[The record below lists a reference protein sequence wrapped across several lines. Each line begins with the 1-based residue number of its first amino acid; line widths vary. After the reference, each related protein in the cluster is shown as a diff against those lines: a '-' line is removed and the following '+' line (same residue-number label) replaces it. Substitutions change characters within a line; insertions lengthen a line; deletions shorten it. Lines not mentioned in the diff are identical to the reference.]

1 MGVKLFRIDDRLI
14 HGQVISGWAR
24 VTAATRVLIL
34 DDVVAKDELSL
45 SLFKMAS
52 PPGVSVEAVT
62 VEDGIKLLKEELK
75 DNTIVLFRTPK
86 EAKQVYD
93 AGVSM
98 PKLNVG
104 GCGSKPGRT
113 NFYRNVHL
121 TPDEVEILREM
132 AKDGVVIEL
141 QMVPDGSQ
149 QNINNIK

>member
-14 HGQVISGWAR
+14 HGQVMSGWAR

-34 DDVVAKDELSL
+34 DDVVATDEFSL

-52 PPGVSVEAVT
+52 PPGVSVEAIS

-93 AGVSM
+93 AGIPM
-98 PKLNVG
+98 AHLNVG
-104 GCGSKPGRT
+104 GCGSKPGRK

-121 TPDEVEILREM
+121 TPEEVEILRGM
-132 AKDGVVIEL
+132 ASDGVVIEF
-141 QMVPDGSQ
+141 QMVPDGPK
-149 QNINNIK
+149 QNINGIK